1 MEKVALEHKKI
12 NLLAEL
18 NKELKDPEFKSYIDK
33 LNIPYEILAKYTT
46 VLKECKDEYSHCK
59 NCKSILECKNR
70 IEGCMY
76 IPKQN
81 KDELQFCYQKCKYK
95 KDLEE
100 KFKYL
105 KNVYTF
111 NIPFAIKE
119 ANMKDI
125 YNDDK
130 NRFETIKYIT
140 KFIDNYLAKKPV
152 KGLYLHG
159 SFGCGKTYLISAMF
173 NELAKHNIE
182 SAIIFWPDYLRTL
195 KSLFNDNN
203 EYKNIFEKVKT
214 SPLLLIDDLGA
225 ENITEWSRDEILC
238 PILQYR
244 MENNLPTFITS
255 NLNLEALEKH
265 LSINNDVI
273 KAKRIIERV
282 EQLTNQIEMISKNL
296 RK

>member
-1 MEKVALEHKKI
+1 MEKLALEHKKI

-18 NKELKDPEFKSYIDK
+18 NKELKDPEFKAFIDK
-33 LNIPYEILAKYTT
+33 LNIPYEVLAKYTSL
-46 VLKECKDEYSHCK
+46 LKECQIEYLHCQ
-59 NCKSILECKNR
+59 NCKSILACQNK

-76 IPKQN
+76 LPIQN
-81 KDELQFCYQKCKYK
+81 NKELQFCYKKCKYK
-95 KDLEE
+95 KNLED

-105 KNVYTF
+105 QNVYTF

-130 NRFETIKYIT
+130 NRYEAIKYIT
-140 KFIDNYLAKKPV
+140 KFIDNYLNKKQV

-182 SAIIFWPDYLRTL
+182 SAIIFWPDYLRML

-203 EYKNIFEKVKT
+203 EYKSIFEKVKNA
-214 SPLLLIDDLGA
+214 PLLLIDDLGA

-265 LSINNDVI
+265 LSFNNDLI

>member
-1 MEKVALEHKKI
+1 MEKINFEKKST
-12 NLLAEL
+12 NLMAEF
-18 NKELKDPEFKSYIDK
+18 NKLLKDAEFKEYIDK
-33 LNIPYEILAKYTT
+33 LNIPYEVLAKYNSLL
-46 VLKECKDEYSHCK
+46 VLCKDEYHNCK
-59 NCKSILECKNR
+59 TCKSILECKNKL
-70 IEGCMY
+70 EGCMY
-76 IPKQN
+76 LPTR
-81 KDELQFCYQKCKYK
+81 KDDEIQFCYKKCKYK
-95 KDLEE
+95 KALEE

-111 NIPFAIKE
+111 NIPLLIKE

-130 NRFETIKYIT
+130 NRFPTIKYIT
-140 KFIDNYLAKKPV
+140 KFIDDYLNNKKV
-152 KGLYLHG
+152 KGLYLNG

-173 NELAKHNIE
+173 NELAKHDIE
-182 SAIIFWPDYLRTL
+182 SAIIFWPDYLRML

-203 EYKNIFEKVKT
+203 EYKNAFDKVKN

-265 LSINNDVI
+265 LCINNDVI

-282 EQLTNQIEMISKNL
+282 QQLTNQIEMISKNL

>member
-18 NKELKDPEFKSYIDK
+18 NKELKNPEFKSYIDK

-46 VLKECKDEYSHCK
+46 VLKECKDEYFHCR

-125 YNDDK
+125 HNDDK

>member
-1 MEKVALEHKKI
+1 MQLEKKKT
-12 NLLAEL
+12 NLMAEF
-18 NKELKDPEFKSYIDK
+18 NKLLKDSDFKEYIDK
-33 LNIPYEILAKYTT
+33 LNIPYEILAKYTS
-46 VLKECKDEYSHCK
+46 LLILCKDEYSNCRK
-59 NCKSILECKNR
+59 CKSILECQNK

-76 IPKQN
+76 LPVL
-81 KDELQFCYQKCKYK
+81 KDKEIQFCYQKCKYK
-95 KDLEE
+95 KALEE

-111 NIPFAIKE
+111 NIPSIIKE

-125 YNDDK
+125 CNDDK
-130 NRFETIKYIT
+130 NRFPTIKYIT
-140 KFIDNYLAKKPV
+140 KFIDDYLNHKKV
-152 KGLYLHG
+152 KGLYLNG

-173 NELAKHNIE
+173 NELAKHDIE
-182 SAIIFWPDYLRTL
+182 SAIIFWPDYLRML

-203 EYKNIFEKVKT
+203 EYKNAFDKVKEA
-214 SPLLLIDDLGA
+214 PLLLIDDLGA

-265 LSINNDVI
+265 LCINNDVI

-282 EQLTNQIEMISKNL
+282 QQLTNQIEMISKNL

>member
-18 NKELKDPEFKSYIDK
+18 NKELKNPEFKSYIDK

-46 VLKECKDEYSHCK
+46 VLKECKDEYFHCR

>member
-1 MEKVALEHKKI
+1 MEKVALEQKKI

-195 KSLFNDNN
+195 KSLFNDNS

>member
-12 NLLAEL
+12 NLLADL
-18 NKELKDPEFKSYIDK
+18 NKELKDLEFKQYIDK
-33 LNIPYEILAKYTT
+33 LNIPYEVLAKYTSL
-46 VLKECKDEYSHCK
+46 LKECKKEYNHCQ
-59 NCKSILECKNR
+59 NCKSILECKNK
-70 IEGCMY
+70 IEGCRY
-76 IPKQN
+76 VPKQN
-81 KDELQFCYQKCKYK
+81 NNELQFCYQKCKYK
-95 KDLEE
+95 KNLEE

-130 NRFETIKYIT
+130 NRYETIKYIT
-140 KFIDNYLAKKPV
+140 KFIDNYLNKKNV

-182 SAIIFWPDYLRTL
+182 SAIVFWPDYLRML

-203 EYKNIFEKVKT
+203 EYKNVFEKVKNA
-214 SPLLLIDDLGA
+214 PLLLIDDLGA

-265 LSINNDVI
+265 LCINNDVI

-282 EQLTNQIEMISKNL
+282 EQLTNQIEMVSKNL

>member
-1 MEKVALEHKKI
+1 MEKIHLDRKKV
-12 NLLAEL
+12 NLMADF
-18 NKELKDPEFKSYIDK
+18 NKELKDPEFKEYIDK
-33 LNIPYEILAKYTT
+33 LNIPYEVLSKYTML
-46 VLKECKDEYSHCK
+46 LKECKEEYFHCK
-59 NCKSILECKNR
+59 NCKSLLACQNKV
-70 IEGCMY
+70 EGCMY
-76 IPKQN
+76 MPKEN
-81 KDELQFCYQKCKYK
+81 NNELQFCYKKCKYQNAL
-95 KDLEE
+95 DE

-105 KNVYTF
+105 NKIYTF

-130 NRFETIKYIT
+130 NRYETIKFIT
-140 KFIDNYLAKKPV
+140 KFIDNYLKGKEV

-173 NELAKHNIE
+173 NELAKHDIE
-182 SAIIFWPDYLRTL
+182 SAIIFWPDYLRML
-195 KSLFNDNN
+195 KTLFNDNN
-203 EYKNIFEKVKT
+203 EYKITFEKVKNA
-214 SPLLLIDDLGA
+214 PLLLIDDLGA

-265 LSINNDVI
+265 LSFNNDLV